1 MPMPFDPT
9 LLAQIMVDPRVRQE
23 LAMNS
28 HLMFFSIYLGHYMD
42 FVMAPFQH
50 EMFRITEDQSIK
62 NALIMAFRNSAKST
76 VITMS
81 YPLWSILGCQKKKF
95 VVILSNT
102 QLQAQQHMKNIRAE
116 LESNELLRA
125 DLGPFQEDDQWGA
138 QGLILPKYGARIVA
152 LSIDQSIRG
161 LRHLQHRPDLII
173 CDDIENRDQMKT
185 KEGRDKIEN
194 WFMSEVLPLGDLKT
208 RIFMVGNLTHEDS
221 LMMRL
226 MTSVGA
232 GTYAAKVLTCPFQD
246 EDGKLAWPGKFPN
259 LAAAEEYR
267 KQSGMNEVSWRREMM
282 LEIVPDEDQIIH
294 PDWFG
299 FYKDLPSFDDKSY
312 RFSALCVD
320 LAISQKDSA
329 DKTAVVVMH
338 VFGSEDKLR
347 IYIGPYPVNKRLQ
360 FHEIYGEIRD
370 TAVSVN
376 RLTSMRPKIYVEKV
390 GFQESMAQELER
402 MGYPAIGVPV
412 HGDKRERLNCT
423 THLIKNKQVLFPETG
438 AEDLITQLAFF
449 GVERFD
455 DLADAF
461 SLGVNKVLSIHRYS
475 YVLGVGSIDKWGNLD
490 FDPIVIEGDEDEDE
504 E

>member
-1 MPMPFDPT
+1 
-9 LLAQIMVDPRVRQE
+9 MVDPRVRQE

-50 EMFRITEDQSIK
+50 EMFRITEDQNIK

-81 YPLWSILGCQKKKF
+81 YPLWSILGCQKTKF

-185 KEGRDKIEN
+185 KEGRDKLEN
-194 WFMSEVLPLGDLKT
+194 WYMSEVLPLGDLKT

-232 GTYAAKVLTCPFQD
+232 GTYAAKVITCPFQD
-246 EDGKLAWPGKFPN
+246 EDGNVAWPGKFPN
-259 LAAAEEYR
+259 LATVEEYR
-267 KQSGMNEVSWRREMM
+267 KRIGMNEIAWRREMM
-282 LEIVPDEDQIIH
+282 LEIIPDEDQIIY

-299 FYKDLPSFDDKSY
+299 FYKDLPSFKDKSY
-312 RFSALCVD
+312 RFSVVGVD

-329 DKTAVVVMH
+329 DNTAILSMH
-338 VFGSEDKLR
+338 VFGHDDEMRIYVGRHPVNTKLRFHQIFEHIKGAALSVSNLTGTVPR
-347 IYIGPYPVNKRLQ
+347 IYI
-360 FHEIYGEIRD
+360 
-370 TAVSVN
+370 
-376 RLTSMRPKIYVEKV
+376 EKV
-390 GFQESMAQELER
+390 SFQDSMAQELER
-402 MGYPAIGVPV
+402 MGYPAMGVPV
-412 HGDKRERLNCT
+412 HGDKRERLSCT
-423 THLIKNKQVLFPETG
+423 THLIKNKQILFPDKG
-438 AEDLITQLAFF
+438 AEELITQLQFF
-449 GVERFD
+449 GAEKHD

-461 SLGVNKVLSIHRYS
+461 SLIVNKVMTIRRTFTWI
-475 YVLGVGSIDKWGNLD
+475 GVGTVDRRGHVDL
-490 FDPIVIEGDEDEDE
+490 DPIIIEGE
-504 E
+504 EE